1 MFSSVNR
8 YVNMFTKMNDV
19 FPLILVFR
27 LQILD
32 EWNVC
37 RQ

>member
-1 MFSSVNR
+1 MFSSVNG

-27 LQILD
+27 FQIRD
-32 EWNVC
+32 ERNVC